1 MMTFMLRKGAGPAGL
16 YLLTVPARP
25 AAGRLVRRPGVT
37 ETRKDN

>member
-25 AAGRLVRRPGVT
+25 AAVSGGRGVT